1 MHVFDFLSLRFR
13 DNPGGEG
20 SLAAQQPLLRLAS
33 GRPVDALRWSVLNQD
48 TVRGLPL
55 TSAAYWQRSPPTRRC
70 VRRSEQSAQRTVSCT
85 FLT

>member
-20 SLAAQQPLLRLAS
+20 SLAAQPLLRLAS
-33 GRPVDALRWSVLNQD
+33 GRPVDALRWSVLNLD

-55 TSAAYWQRSPPTRRC
+55 TSGSAHLPPGAACEGRNSQPSGR
-70 VRRSEQSAQRTVSCT
+70 
-85 FLT
+85 